1 MWSSGQH
8 HSHRATRVN
17 VSCQLCRQSM
27 HQIVLFSQKNI
38 NVTLMFFPVEGN
50 TLPTQTIQYEGDI
63 TSSSYP
69 IPCLLYPSV
78 SIILPMLLN
87 HRKTSIFSWKG
98 STPPQTPIH
107 YGEDRAP
114 HTSSVVAY
122 TCIPRIILAT
132 PLYMLRDDEEW
143 TATSHTS
150 HNTTSFGRSLKT
162 FFLSEY

>member
-1 MWSSGQH
+1 
-8 HSHRATRVN
+8 VN

-87 HRKTSIFSWKG
+87 HRKTSIFSPGWG
-98 STPPQTPIH
+98 SIPASPLSNTEGTSLPHPILLGLCTPSLSIVLARPLNQ
-107 YGEDRAP
+107 EDDVDGQHVDRL
-114 HTSSVVAY
+114 HVTL
-122 TCIPRIILAT
+122 I
-132 PLYMLRDDEEW
+132 E
-143 TATSHTS
+143 
-150 HNTTSFGRSLKT
+150 SLQVG
-162 FFLSEY
+162 